1 MGFKRIRRN
10 ACTGQINYRTTG
22 DSGPRPKKTI
32 MVKSITTIICGFLV
46 LLSVSSCR
54 KEQEEP
60 CPENGRVT
68 FTVAQTRAT
77 QEGTFEKGNSIGVFA
92 IEPKTGVYWATNN
105 KYTYDGRAFK
115 PATEEDNIIVT
126 VGTDLDF
133 YVYYPFKEGQTDI
146 TAISHAIGDQQE
158 KSGWL
163 SADFLTASYTDVIQ
177 DYTIPLHFEH
187 RLSTVEVRVEGS
199 DRVDGARM
207 ENVKYGSRFNLLTGK
222 TVTDETRGS
231 YAMYRYSSGNLTTVF
246 RMTIPA
252 QTLTTTSNYITLTG
266 TSDMKL
272 RGTSDMTT
280 EPGRIHNYRIDYK
293 IRITVLDYPQGGS
306 TTGAGLY
313 DMGSTCTVTASV
325 NGGYEFAGWYEDG
338 RIVSN
343 DTRYSFE
350 VLSDRTLEPR
360 YRNYGGWS
368 VTLTANPSVIGWQ
381 GGRSSLVA
389 GASRGVFVNGVAEN
403 TQTAV
408 PSLSGGAEGFLL
420 SGNTVTVSENPS
432 GSSRSCVFTASHGGR
447 SATATITQ
455 EGSPVS
461 YYFSYADGGTS
472 HSERVESSSGSFILD
487 ITSYKKTGNSTK
499 ALSWSASGDS
509 WIHVNGSSV
518 SYDENPAKERRT
530 GLVTLKQDES
540 GKTLSLKIV
549 QPGKTSIDIE
559 Q

>member
-146 TAISHAIGDQQE
+146 TAISHSIGDQQE

-266 TSDMKL
+266 TPDMKL

-325 NGGYEFAGWYEDG
+325 NGGYEFAGWYENG

-389 GASRGVFVNGVAEN
+389 GASR
-403 TQTAV
+403 
-408 PSLSGGAEGFLL
+408 
-420 SGNTVTVSENPS
+420 
-432 GSSRSCVFTASHGGR
+432 
-447 SATATITQ
+447 
-455 EGSPVS
+455 
-461 YYFSYADGGTS
+461 
-472 HSERVESSSGSFILD
+472 
-487 ITSYKKTGNSTK
+487 
-499 ALSWSASGDS
+499 
-509 WIHVNGSSV
+509 
-518 SYDENPAKERRT
+518 
-530 GLVTLKQDES
+530 
-540 GKTLSLKIV
+540 
-549 QPGKTSIDIE
+549 
-559 Q
+559 

>member
-1 MGFKRIRRN
+1 
-10 ACTGQINYRTTG
+10 
-22 DSGPRPKKTI
+22 
-32 MVKSITTIICGFLV
+32 
-46 LLSVSSCR
+46 
-54 KEQEEP
+54 
-60 CPENGRVT
+60 
-68 FTVAQTRAT
+68 
-77 QEGTFEKGNSIGVFA
+77 
-92 IEPKTGVYWATNN
+92 
-105 KYTYDGRAFK
+105 
-115 PATEEDNIIVT
+115 
-126 VGTDLDF
+126 
-133 YVYYPFKEGQTDI
+133 
-146 TAISHAIGDQQE
+146 
-158 KSGWL
+158 
-163 SADFLTASYTDVIQ
+163 
-177 DYTIPLHFEH
+177 
-187 RLSTVEVRVEGS
+187 
-199 DRVDGARM
+199 
-207 ENVKYGSRFNLLTGK
+207 
-222 TVTDETRGS
+222 
-231 YAMYRYSSGNLTTVF
+231 MYRYSSGNLTTVF

-252 QTLTTTSNYITLTG
+252 QILTTTSNYITLTG
-266 TSDMKL
+266 TPDMKL

-313 DMGSTCTVTASV
+313 DLGGTCTVAANV

-350 VLSDRTLEPR
+350 ALSDRTLEPR

-432 GSSRSCVFTASHGGR
+432 GSSRSCVFTASHGGS

-455 EGSPVS
+455 EGSPVD
-461 YYFSYADGGTS
+461 YHFSYADGGTG
-472 HSERVESSSGSFILD
+472 HTEYPDDSSAGSFILD

-509 WIHVNGSSV
+509 WIHVNGSSA
-518 SYDENPAKERRT
+518 SYDENPTKERRT

>member
-1 MGFKRIRRN
+1 
-10 ACTGQINYRTTG
+10 
-22 DSGPRPKKTI
+22 

-222 TVTDETRGS
+222 TVTDETRGN

-266 TSDMKL
+266 TPDMKL

-306 TTGAGLY
+306 TTGVQGQ
-313 DMGSTCTVTASV
+313 
-325 NGGYEFAGWYEDG
+325 
-338 RIVSN
+338 
-343 DTRYSFE
+343 RY
-350 VLSDRTLEPR
+350 
-360 YRNYGGWS
+360 
-368 VTLTANPSVIGWQ
+368 
-381 GGRSSLVA
+381 
-389 GASRGVFVNGVAEN
+389 
-403 TQTAV
+403 
-408 PSLSGGAEGFLL
+408 
-420 SGNTVTVSENPS
+420 
-432 GSSRSCVFTASHGGR
+432 
-447 SATATITQ
+447 
-455 EGSPVS
+455 
-461 YYFSYADGGTS
+461 
-472 HSERVESSSGSFILD
+472 
-487 ITSYKKTGNSTK
+487 
-499 ALSWSASGDS
+499 
-509 WIHVNGSSV
+509 
-518 SYDENPAKERRT
+518 
-530 GLVTLKQDES
+530 
-540 GKTLSLKIV
+540 
-549 QPGKTSIDIE
+549 
-559 Q
+559 

>member
-1 MGFKRIRRN
+1 
-10 ACTGQINYRTTG
+10 
-22 DSGPRPKKTI
+22 

-146 TAISHAIGDQQE
+146 TAISHSIGDQQE

-266 TSDMKL
+266 TPDMKL

-368 VTLTANPSVIGWQ
+368 VTLTANPSVIGCRAADLPLWREPHAECSSTEWQ
-381 GGRSSLVA
+381 KTHRRLSPPSAEEQKDSSFQ
-389 GASRGVFVNGVAEN
+389 GIR
-403 TQTAV
+403 
-408 PSLSGGAEGFLL
+408 
-420 SGNTVTVSENPS
+420 
-432 GSSRSCVFTASHGGR
+432 
-447 SATATITQ
+447 
-455 EGSPVS
+455 
-461 YYFSYADGGTS
+461 
-472 HSERVESSSGSFILD
+472 
-487 ITSYKKTGNSTK
+487 
-499 ALSWSASGDS
+499 
-509 WIHVNGSSV
+509 
-518 SYDENPAKERRT
+518 
-530 GLVTLKQDES
+530 
-540 GKTLSLKIV
+540 
-549 QPGKTSIDIE
+549 
-559 Q
+559 

>member
-1 MGFKRIRRN
+1 M
-10 ACTGQINYRTTG
+10 
-22 DSGPRPKKTI
+22 
-32 MVKSITTIICGFLV
+32 
-46 LLSVSSCR
+46 
-54 KEQEEP
+54 
-60 CPENGRVT
+60 
-68 FTVAQTRAT
+68 
-77 QEGTFEKGNSIGVFA
+77 
-92 IEPKTGVYWATNN
+92 
-105 KYTYDGRAFK
+105 
-115 PATEEDNIIVT
+115 
-126 VGTDLDF
+126 
-133 YVYYPFKEGQTDI
+133 
-146 TAISHAIGDQQE
+146 
-158 KSGWL
+158 L

-266 TSDMKL
+266 TPDMKL

-350 VLSDRTLEPR
+350 VLSDRTLEP
-360 YRNYGGWS
+360 G
-368 VTLTANPSVIGWQ
+368 TVIMAA
-381 GGRSSLVA
+381 GRS
-389 GASRGVFVNGVAEN
+389 
-403 TQTAV
+403 
-408 PSLSGGAEGFLL
+408 P
-420 SGNTVTVSENPS
+420 
-432 GSSRSCVFTASHGGR
+432 
-447 SATATITQ
+447 
-455 EGSPVS
+455 
-461 YYFSYADGGTS
+461 
-472 HSERVESSSGSFILD
+472 
-487 ITSYKKTGNSTK
+487 
-499 ALSWSASGDS
+499 
-509 WIHVNGSSV
+509 
-518 SYDENPAKERRT
+518 
-530 GLVTLKQDES
+530 
-540 GKTLSLKIV
+540 
-549 QPGKTSIDIE
+549 
-559 Q
+559 

>member
-266 TSDMKL
+266 TPDMKL
-272 RGTSDMTT
+272 RGTSDMMYSR
-280 EPGRIHNYRIDYK
+280 EPAGGRESSRTQESRLPSGRK
-293 IRITVLDYPQGGS
+293 ISSQTAKQRARFFPVRSSVSACMS
-306 TTGAGLY
+306 TTAPGASNRVVYPAVKSRISCPDIGAISVSRMLR
-313 DMGSTCTVTASV
+313 MMPTALSTPS
-325 NGGYEFAGWYEDG
+325 
-338 RIVSN
+338 
-343 DTRYSFE
+343 
-350 VLSDRTLEPR
+350 
-360 YRNYGGWS
+360 RNS
-368 VTLTANPSVIGWQ
+368 SSLA
-381 GGRSSLVA
+381 RSSLW
-389 GASRGVFVNGVAEN
+389 RF
-403 TQTAV
+403 
-408 PSLSGGAEGFLL
+408 SL
-420 SGNTVTVSENPS
+420 
-432 GSSRSCVFTASHGGR
+432 
-447 SATATITQ
+447 
-455 EGSPVS
+455 
-461 YYFSYADGGTS
+461 
-472 HSERVESSSGSFILD
+472 
-487 ITSYKKTGNSTK
+487 
-499 ALSWSASGDS
+499 
-509 WIHVNGSSV
+509 
-518 SYDENPAKERRT
+518 
-530 GLVTLKQDES
+530 
-540 GKTLSLKIV
+540 
-549 QPGKTSIDIE
+549 
-559 Q
+559 

>member
-1 MGFKRIRRN
+1 MRTTKRIIPF
-10 ACTGQINYRTTG
+10 A
-22 DSGPRPKKTI
+22 
-32 MVKSITTIICGFLV
+32 
-46 LLSVSSCR
+46 LLSGLLLSC
-54 KEQEEP
+54 
-60 CPENGRVT
+60 G
-68 FTVAQTRAT
+68 
-77 QEGTFEKGNSIGVFA
+77 S
-92 IEPKTGVYWATNN
+92 
-105 KYTYDGRAFK
+105 
-115 PATEEDNIIVT
+115 
-126 VGTDLDF
+126 
-133 YVYYPFKEGQTDI
+133 
-146 TAISHAIGDQQE
+146 
-158 KSGWL
+158 
-163 SADFLTASYTDVIQ
+163 
-177 DYTIPLHFEH
+177 EH
-187 RLSTVEVRVEGS
+187 RLARVRISQPGVREATTDTACKVPEQIAWTDDKGERHIVTRAEKDSVTGEEITSVELSEITVM
-199 DRVDGARM
+199 AW
-207 ENVKYGSRFNLLTGK
+207 
-222 TVTDETRGS
+222 GS
-231 YAMYRYSSGNLTTVF
+231 YAMYRYSSGNLITVF

-266 TSDMKL
+266 TPDMKL

-432 GSSRSCVFTASHGGR
+432 GSSRSCVFTASHGGS

-472 HSERVESSSGSFILD
+472 HTEYPDDSSAGSFILD

-499 ALSWSASGDS
+499 ALSWNASGDS

>member
-1 MGFKRIRRN
+1 
-10 ACTGQINYRTTG
+10 
-22 DSGPRPKKTI
+22 

-105 KYTYDGRAFK
+105 KYTYDGWAFK

-222 TVTDETRGS
+222 TVTDETRGN

-266 TSDMKL
+266 TPDMKL

-325 NGGYEFAGWYEDG
+325 NGGYEFGFSPAAEN
-338 RIVSN
+338 ILAV
-343 DTRYSFE
+343 E
-350 VLSDRTLEPR
+350 VLMKEEDSVFNERQSVDLTPYLRGFDGDEISLELDLHIGR
-360 YRNYGGWS
+360 ELEIGG
-368 VTLTANPSVIGWQ
+368 PVIIPDWEDTPETE
-381 GGRSSLVA
+381 
-389 GASRGVFVNGVAEN
+389 F
-403 TQTAV
+403 
-408 PSLSGGAEGFLL
+408 P
-420 SGNTVTVSENPS
+420 
-432 GSSRSCVFTASHGGR
+432 
-447 SATATITQ
+447 
-455 EGSPVS
+455 
-461 YYFSYADGGTS
+461 
-472 HSERVESSSGSFILD
+472 
-487 ITSYKKTGNSTK
+487 
-499 ALSWSASGDS
+499 
-509 WIHVNGSSV
+509 
-518 SYDENPAKERRT
+518 
-530 GLVTLKQDES
+530 
-540 GKTLSLKIV
+540 
-549 QPGKTSIDIE
+549 
-559 Q
+559 

>member
-1 MGFKRIRRN
+1 
-10 ACTGQINYRTTG
+10 
-22 DSGPRPKKTI
+22 

-266 TSDMKL
+266 TPDMKL

-350 VLSDRTLEPR
+350 VLSDRTLEPGTVIMAAVGHP
-360 YRNYGGWS
+360 YGKSLRHRLAGRQIFLWREPHAECS
-368 VTLTANPSVIGWQ
+368 STEWQKTHRRLSPPSAEEQKDSSFQ
-381 GGRSSLVA
+381 GIR
-389 GASRGVFVNGVAEN
+389 
-403 TQTAV
+403 
-408 PSLSGGAEGFLL
+408 
-420 SGNTVTVSENPS
+420 
-432 GSSRSCVFTASHGGR
+432 
-447 SATATITQ
+447 
-455 EGSPVS
+455 
-461 YYFSYADGGTS
+461 
-472 HSERVESSSGSFILD
+472 
-487 ITSYKKTGNSTK
+487 
-499 ALSWSASGDS
+499 
-509 WIHVNGSSV
+509 
-518 SYDENPAKERRT
+518 
-530 GLVTLKQDES
+530 
-540 GKTLSLKIV
+540 
-549 QPGKTSIDIE
+549 
-559 Q
+559 